1 MKIAIVGSGVS
12 GLVAARKLCTD
23 HEVTVFEAAE
33 RIGGHTNTVEVSTPA
48 GPLAVDT
55 GFIVF
60 NEKTYPNFCA
70 LMHEIGV
77 EYKPS
82 TMSFS
87 VRCSET
93 GLEYNGTS
101 LNGLFAQRRNL
112 VRPEF
117 WRMTREIVRFYE
129 EAPKVLE
136 GPDPEQTLGEFL
148 DRGQYS
154 TMFVDK
160 HLVPMCAAVW
170 SARAEVIRAFPL
182 RFLVQFFHNHGFLQ
196 LKDRPEWQVIRGGSR
211 EYLGPLTEPFAD
223 RIRVRTPIASV
234 RRRGTMV
241 LLETAQGQQE
251 VFDRVVLAC
260 HSDQALRMLQ
270 DATPKERELLG
281 ALPYQRNE
289 ATLHTDESLMPQ
301 RKRAWASWNY
311 HVEDDNPG
319 GLPQVTYW
327 MNELQGFEADK
338 NYFVTLNRSKEIEPS
353 KVIREILYHHPIFTL
368 EGVAAQARFEEIDG
382 ANSVHFAGAY
392 WSYGFHEDGVKSGLR
407 VAERIQAEVPIA

>member
-1 MKIAIVGSGVS
+1 MNIAIVGSGIS
-12 GLVAARKLCTD
+12 GLVAARKLCAE
-23 HEVTVFEAAE
+23 HEVTVFEAGAS
-33 RIGGHTNTVEVSTPA
+33 IGGHTNTIEVPTPG

-70 LMHEIGV
+70 LLSEIGV
-77 EYKPS
+77 EYQPS
-82 TMSFS
+82 QMSFS
-87 VRCSET
+87 VRCADT

-136 GPDPEQTLGEFL
+136 GPDPEQTLGAFL

-154 TMFVDK
+154 PMFVEK

-196 LKDRPEWQVIRGGSR
+196 LKDRPQWQVIRGGSR
-211 EYLGPLTEPFAD
+211 EYLAPLSEPFAD
-223 RIRVRTPIASV
+223 RIRLRAPVVAV
-234 RRRGTMV
+234 RREGARV
-241 LLETAQGQQE
+241 RLETAQGHQE
-251 VFDRVVLAC
+251 SFDRVVLAC
-260 HSDQALRMLQ
+260 HSDQSLKMLK
-270 DATPKERELLG
+270 DATPLERELLR

-289 ATLHTDESLMPQ
+289 ATLHTDESLMPK
-301 RKRAWASWNY
+301 RRRAWASWNY
-311 HVEDDNPG
+311 HVESENPG
-319 GLPQVTYW
+319 GLPLVTYW
-327 MNELQGFEADK
+327 MNELQGFDQPV
-338 NYFVTLNRSKEIEPS
+338 NYFVTLNRTHAIDASKI
-353 KVIREILYHHPIFTL
+353 VREILYHHPIFSL
-368 EGVAAQARFEEIDG
+368 EGVRAQTRFEEIDG
-382 ANSVHFAGAY
+382 VNHVHFAGAY
-392 WSYGFHEDGVKSGLR
+392 WGYGFHEDGVKSGLR
-407 VAERIQAEVPIA
+407 VAERILEGVPVQ

>member
-1 MKIAIVGSGVS
+1 MKIAIVGTGIS
-12 GLVAARKLCTD
+12 GLVSARKLCAE
-23 HEVTVFEAAE
+23 HEVTVYEAAD
-33 RIGGHTNTVEVSTPA
+33 RVGGHTNTIDVPTERGSLP
-48 GPLAVDT
+48 VDT

-77 EYKPS
+77 AYKPS

-87 VRCSET
+87 VGCAET

-136 GPDPEQTLGEFL
+136 GPDPEQTLGAFL
-148 DRGQYS
+148 DRGGYS
-154 TMFVDK
+154 PMFVDK

-196 LKDRPEWQVIRGGSR
+196 LKDRPVWQVIRGGSR
-211 EYLGPLTEPFAD
+211 EYLGPLTAPFAD
-223 RIRVRTPIASV
+223 RIRLRAPVVSV
-234 RRRGTMV
+234 RRRGPMTLV
-241 LLETAQGQQE
+241 KTAQGQE
-251 VFDRVVLAC
+251 ETFDRVVLAC
-260 HSDQALRMLQ
+260 HSDQALTMLK
-270 DATPKERELLG
+270 DATPEERAALR

-289 ATLHTDESLMPQ
+289 ATLHTDESLMPK
-301 RKRAWASWNY
+301 RRRAWASWNY
-311 HVEDDNPG
+311 HVRAENPG

-327 MNELQGFEADK
+327 MNELQGFEADR
-338 NYFVTLNRSKEIEPS
+338 NYFVTLNRTQDIADEHIIK
-353 KVIREILYHHPIFTL
+353 EILYHHPIFSL
-368 EGVAAQARFEEIDG
+368 EGIAAQQRFEQIDG
-382 ANSVHFAGAY
+382 VNNVHFAGAY
-392 WSYGFHEDGVKSGLR
+392 WGYGFHEDGVKSGLR
-407 VAERIQAEVPIA
+407 VAERILAEVPVQ